1 LVAVRSPGNW
11 VGRRAMTTA
20 RTATI
25 AARDIK
31 ILRIMVASFPPA
43 MVVRGDPQSTRHD
56 TIHPTRRRDPMA
68 KTKHIALSTQDVD
81 KTAAFYINVFGMK
94 EIARIDSP
102 NARGYYLSDGD
113 LNLAILNF
121 KNDAVAGVERGKEWS
136 GIHHIGFQ
144 VESLEAIA
152 EKLAA
157 VGAEPRHDI
166 NEALGVGHGHQKYG
180 NGEVKY
186 SGPDGVMV
194 DVSETGW
201 VGTSGFSV

>member
-1 LVAVRSPGNW
+1 
-11 VGRRAMTTA
+11 
-20 RTATI
+20 
-25 AARDIK
+25 
-31 ILRIMVASFPPA
+31 
-43 MVVRGDPQSTRHD
+43 
-56 TIHPTRRRDPMA
+56 MA
-68 KTKHIALSTQDVD
+68 KIKHIALSTQDVD

-121 KNDAVAGVERGKEWS
+121 KNDAVAGVERGKGWS
-136 GIHHIGFQ
+136 GIHHFGFQ

-152 EKLAA
+152 ERLAA
-157 VGAEPRHDI
+157 AGSEPRHDI
-166 NEALGVGHGHQKYG
+166 NEALGVGYGREQHG
-180 NGEVKY
+180 NVEVKY
-186 SGPDGVMV
+186 IGPDGVTV